1 MKEIH
6 INGIISPAEY
16 ANEFD
21 EGQVYSFDNLVE
33 DLGDDIDAKV
43 FIDSPGGMVEEGMKM
58 YELLKER
65 NITTVALNA
74 SSIASII
81 FLAGKQ
87 RLIKP
92 GANMVIHNAWLKGEE
107 IDNDMIINAN
117 SLDELKAEF
126 EKMDALLINIYKEK
140 TALNETKLLALMAED
155 TDVAENAIAF
165 GFATS
170 VYEGEEKPKEV
181 KDCVMFNALYKNIL
195 NQKLDNMA
203 SEQTNEKLNAIESA
217 LQKVSNILFGKVKN
231 MTVELEDGNQIYV
244 YSEDGEFEGKRAVL
258 TDGEGLPTE
267 ENAPAGEHRLRDGR
281 VIVVGEGGI
290 IEAVREAADA
300 EALAAELA
308 AMEDEKK
315 KMMEENDELKAKLNA
330 LETETAEK
338 EATYKE
344 QFDNLQNEIKALKEE
359 VIGEVNEPAP
369 AVKALEQE
377 DFDKLSPSEKFRL
390 KMVAK
395 AQNK

>member
-6 INGIISPAEY
+6 ISGIISPSEY

-21 EGQVYSFDNLVE
+21 EGQIYSFDNLVE
-33 DLGDDIDAKV
+33 ELGDDVEAKV
-43 FIDSPGGMVEEGMKM
+43 FFDSPGGMEEEGMKM
-58 YELLKER
+58 YELLKDR

-81 FLAGKQ
+81 FLAGKE
-87 RLIKP
+87 RLIKR

-107 IDNDMIINAN
+107 IDSDMVINAN

-126 EKMDALLINIYKEK
+126 EKMDSLLINIYKEK

-155 TDVAENAIAF
+155 TDVAENALTF
-165 GFATS
+165 GFATGY
-170 VYEGEEKPKEV
+170 YEGEEQPKEL

-203 SEQTNEKLNAIESA
+203 SEQTNDKLNAIENA
-217 LQKVSNILFGKVKN
+217 LQKVSNLLFGKVKN
-231 MTVELEDGNQIYV
+231 MTVELEDGSQIYV

-267 ENAPAGEHRLRDGR
+267 ENAPAGEHSLRDGR

-308 AMEDEKK
+308 AMEDDKK
-315 KMMEENDELKAKLNA
+315 KLQEEKEELQARVTA
-330 LETETAEK
+330 LEAEQSEK
-338 EATYKE
+338 EASFKE
-344 QFDNLQNEIKALKEE
+344 QFENLQNEIKALKEE
-359 VIGEVNEPAP
+359 VIGETNEPAP
-369 AVKALEQE
+369 IKAMTKEEMASLSVSER
-377 DFDKLSPSEKFRL
+377 FKLNL
-390 KMVAK
+390 MAK
-395 AQNK
+395 AEK